1 MEYRKESD
9 SLGEVELRADAYYGA
24 QTARSL
30 QNFPIGSERIPL
42 AVIHALAVV
51 KKASAVVN
59 GELGLLDEKKWRAI
73 VDVCD
78 EIMTG
83 QLDDQFPLVV
93 WQTGSGT
100 QTNMNLNEVIANR
113 ASEKLGGVRGRKEPV
128 HPNDDVNRSQ
138 SSNDVFPTAMHI
150 AALMMIHNRLLPS
163 LKGMRETLEQK
174 VELFGEIIKTGRTH
188 LMDAAPLTLGQEF
201 SGYVSQI
208 DHGIR
213 ALDNTLLHL
222 CEIAL
227 GGTAVGTGLNAPP
240 EFAHRAT
247 EEISRITGFPFIS
260 APNKFEALASRDA
273 MVEVSGALKRVATSL
288 YKIANDIRWLASGP
302 RCGIGE
308 LRLPANEPG
317 SSIMPGK
324 VNPTQCEALAMVCA
338 QVFGNDL
345 TITFAGSQG
354 AFELNTYSPVIIYNL
369 LQSIRL
375 LADGVASFNR
385 RCLMG
390 LEANEEQIAFYLS
403 QNLMLATALNRQ
415 IGYDKASKIVAK
427 AHREGLSLRDAAL
440 ALHLLTEEEFDRI
453 VDPSKMI

>member
-9 SLGEVELRADAYYGA
+9 SLGEVELPAEAYYGA

-59 GELGLLDEKKWRAI
+59 GELGLLDEKKRRAI
-73 VDVCD
+73 IDVCD

-150 AALMMIHNRLLPS
+150 AALMMVHNRLLPS

-201 SGYVSQI
+201 SGYLSQI

-240 EFAHRAT
+240 EFAERAA

-338 QVFGNDL
+338 QVFGNDV

-354 AFELNTYSPVIIYNL
+354 MFELNTYNPVMIYNL

-390 LEANEEQIAFYLS
+390 LEPNEEQIAFYLS

-453 VDPSKMI
+453 VDPSKMV